1 MYTNIPLGPLTL
13 PTGPIL
19 ALIAVWI
26 GLDAMGRYGKRW
38 RLSIDD
44 LWNLSLFALTAGLIV
59 ARLWNV
65 VQFWPVYVDQPLMI
79 FSVRP
84 GGFEFW
90 PGVIAAGVVGYAYL
104 IWRSL
109 DPVTVAA
116 ALAFGLV
123 AAGSILSASAYL
135 TGAVV
140 GVATELPWGV
150 NYFGKA
156 VHAVGLYQA
165 VGLLILL
172 VDLRGHL
179 WSRGNRGKRIIDP
192 VDHPVQAALHPSPE
206 AGDSCD
212 EYESGDDEED
222 ESLPSSRHPL
232 AGSGLVRGSDLCFH
246 HESFSAIITS
256 DWRLL
261 SRLTRGAPKW

>member
-26 GLDAMGRYGKRW
+26 ALDAMGRYGKRW
-38 RLSIDD
+38 RLNIDD

-90 PGVIAAGVVGYAYL
+90 PGVIAALIVGYAYL

-109 DPVTVAA
+109 DPVKVAA
-116 ALAFGLV
+116 ALAVGLA
-123 AAGSILSASAYL
+123 AAGAILGASAYM

-140 GVATELPWGV
+140 GVATDLPWGV
-150 NYFGKA
+150 NYFGKS
-156 VHAVGLYQA
+156 VHAVGIYQA

-172 VDLRGHL
+172 VVL
-179 WSRGNRGKRIIDP
+179 W
-192 VDHPVQAALHPSPE
+192 AWPE
-206 AGDSCD
+206 RDRPGRVV
-212 EYESGDDEED
+212 
-222 ESLPSSRHPL
+222 LL
-232 AGSGLVRGSDLCFH
+232 AGLGYGLIRLITDGFLADPATISGFRMGQVAGLAVVVVCAWGLGRTAQSTCVSDH
-246 HESFSAIITS
+246 VDGVGKT
-256 DWRLL
+256 
-261 SRLTRGAPKW
+261 K

>member
-26 GLDAMGRYGKRW
+26 ALDAMGRYGKRW

-90 PGVIAAGVVGYAYL
+90 PGVIAAGIVGYAYL

-116 ALAFGLV
+116 ALAFGFV

-140 GVATELPWGV
+140 GVATDLPWGV

-172 VDLRGHL
+172 IVL
-179 WSRGNRGKRIIDP
+179 W
-192 VDHPVQAALHPSPE
+192 VWPE
-206 AGDSCD
+206 RERPGRVV
-212 EYESGDDEED
+212 
-222 ESLPSSRHPL
+222 LL
-232 AGSGLVRGSDLCFH
+232 AGLGYGLIRLITDGFLADPATISGFRVGQVVGLVVALICAWGLG
-246 HESFSAIITS
+246 
-256 DWRLL
+256 
-261 SRLTRGAPKW
+261 RGAQSVHVHDLVDGVGKTK